1 MIVSLAV
8 VSAAFDVA
16 PSAAAEQQQQQQRLP
31 LSRLAGKSLPQT
43 PLSIFQLKSTI
54 YAA

>member
-16 PSAAAEQQQQQQRLP
+16 PSAAAEQQRLP

>member
-16 PSAAAEQQQQQQRLP
+16 PSAAAEQPQQQRLP